1 MHKKGIDP
9 IDTIIHQ
16 ALREDGARSDVTTRW
31 LVGPREEG
39 LAEIIVKE
47 EAIIC
52 GLAIARR
59 VFEMLD
65 RNIQFVAYCRDG
77 HEVAGHTKIMSLRGK
92 TRALLSAERTAL
104 NFLSYLSGIATT
116 AHRYVQAVSGY
127 QVKILDTRKTTPALR
142 QLERYATRCA
152 GVVNHRSNLKDMV
165 LVKDNHYKVCGQRQT
180 IPQMVGHL
188 RKVMHKAIEVEV
200 DTPQQLAQA
209 LAAGPDIILL
219 DNMPIKELRRAVVL
233 RNKMPGRRPL
243 LEASGGITLR
253 NIRQVARTGVE
264 RISVGALTHSHRSI
278 DISMEMRG

>member
-1 MHKKGIDP
+1 MHKKGIDL
-9 IDTIIHQ
+9 IDTMIHQ
-16 ALREDGARSDVTTRW
+16 ALREDGASKDVTTRW

-59 VFEMLD
+59 VFQVLD
-65 RNIQFVAYCRDG
+65 GNIQSIVYCRDG
-77 HEVAGHTKIMSLRGK
+77 HEVAGHTKIMSLKGK

-116 AHRYVQAVSGY
+116 AHQYVQAVSGY
-127 QVKILDTRKTTPALR
+127 KVEILDTRKTTPTLR
-142 QLERYATRCA
+142 QLERYATRCG

-165 LVKDNHYKVCGQRQT
+165 LVKDNHHKVCGQRQT
-180 IPQMVGHL
+180 ILQMVGHL
-188 RKVMHKAIEVEV
+188 RKVMHKTIEVEV
-200 DTPQQLAQA
+200 DTPLQLAQA

-219 DNMPIKELRRAVVL
+219 DNMPIRELRRAVAL

-278 DISMEMRG
+278 DMSMEMRG